1 MKNTRINHPKLRI
14 RISPTCVDCETLD
27 NVIRSNYDKPVYC
40 GIHSVAGDIYV
51 YIHNRERMSS
61 IVLTKLLHDILHI
74 LEITKFSLFEGPI
87 MDSTGTILRH
97 GGNRDHKKRKRA
109 EKSSTIN
116 ITNNT
121 NNINNNKINPTFVNS
136 IGQESLDHITPEFI
150 LELLA
155 ERHGP
160 GVIFEFGTKMYSVQ
174 ENMNFKTDVK
184 SGFVS
189 GPVGDDSAWVTHRKN
204 EGFSILLDNLKDK
217 TEEAVQKY
225 VDRIPEEDADN
236 FELDMSYIKK
246 ISDLQ
251 EEEPMYSKF
260 IRDGFNVLAANINH
274 KTKMTGCDTGK
285 KLKLF

>member
-27 NVIRSNYDKPVYC
+27 NVIRSKYDIVYC

-61 IVLTKLLHDILHI
+61 IGLTKLLYDILPI
-74 LEITKFSLFEGPI
+74 LEITKFSFFEGQI

-116 ITNNT
+116 NIT
-121 NNINNNKINPTFVNS
+121 NNKINPTFVNS

-155 ERHGP
+155 ERHGS
-160 GVIFEFGTKMYSVQ
+160 GVIFEFGAKMYSVH

-189 GPVGDDSAWVTHRKN
+189 GPTGDDSAWVTHRKN
-204 EGFSILLDNLKDK
+204 EGFSVLFDNLKDK

-225 VDRIPEEDADN
+225 VDRIPKKDADN

-251 EEEPMYSKF
+251 EEVPNNRKF
-260 IRDGFNVLAANINH
+260 IRDGFNVLAANI
-274 KTKMTGCDTGK
+274 
-285 KLKLF
+285 